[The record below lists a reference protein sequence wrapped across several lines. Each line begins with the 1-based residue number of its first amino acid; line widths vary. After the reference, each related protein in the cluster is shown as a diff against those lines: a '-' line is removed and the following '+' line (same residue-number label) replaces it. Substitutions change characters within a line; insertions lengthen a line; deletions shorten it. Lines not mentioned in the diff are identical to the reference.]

1 MFIIT
6 LELTEKKSGAGTYMA
21 AHNDWIAKG
30 FADGAFLCVGSL
42 KPQGGGSI
50 LALAET
56 LSELEDRVAA
66 DPFVQE
72 GIARPHIQEVAPAR
86 TDPRLAFLKETAA

>member
-6 LELTEKKSGAGTYMA
+6 LELTEKKSDAGTHMA
-21 AHNDWIAKG
+21 AHNDWIAQG
-30 FADGAFLCVGSL
+30 FADGVFLSVGSL

-50 LALAET
+50 LAVADSLE
-56 LSELEDRVAA
+56 ELDARVAS
-66 DPFVQE
+66 DPFVRE

-86 TDPRLAFLKETAA
+86 TDPRLAFLKEAAA